1 MRHDNQDFGHKR
13 CLYKGNVPWTKYK
26 GHTLGL
32 FSWQNRFICWLNNE
46 RVSAF
51 WFQLVSQKKV
61 FFVDWRISHIL
72 WQSDMIRLKFSSQNG
87 LYTFKELIEINVLFS
102 AVGETVADA
111 ESVGTETI
119 KT

>member
-1 MRHDNQDFGHKR
+1 MN
-13 CLYKGNVPWTKYK
+13 
-26 GHTLGL
+26 
-32 FSWQNRFICWLNNE
+32 
-46 RVSAF
+46 
-51 WFQLVSQKKV
+51 VSQLFGFSLFPKKSV
-61 FFVDWRISHIL
+61 LCGLENITYL
-72 WQSDMIRLKFSSQNG
+72 IRLKFISPKG